1 MGLVEE
7 MKTLYLYLAYVLVL
21 FNAYLYLVL
30 PDFLIQSA
38 WKWDVFVVL
47 LFAPLVYWAHRDDRG

>member
-1 MGLVEE
+1 

-47 LFAPLVYWAHRDDRG
+47 LFAPLVYWAHRE